1 MQARWIGNMM
11 FHVRTDSNHDVLMD
25 AKEEVGGKDAAPR
38 PLELVLTGLM
48 GCTGMD
54 VVSIL
59 KKMKVIDQMK
69 DFRIEIEYERAEEH
83 PRIFTRVHLKY
94 IFKFDGEPP
103 KDKVEKA
110 VQLSQEK
117 YCSVSAI
124 LKCSSKVT
132 YEIVYE
138 N

>member
-1 MQARWIGNMM
+1 
-11 FHVRTDSNHDVLMD
+11 
-25 AKEEVGGKDAAPR
+25 
-38 PLELVLTGLM
+38 
-48 GCTGMD
+48 MD

-59 KKMKVIDQMK
+59 RKLKVIAQMK

-83 PRIFTRVHLKY
+83 PRIFTKVHLKY
-94 IFKFDGEPP
+94 IFRFDGEPP
-103 KDKVEKA
+103 KDKVETA

>member
-11 FHVRTDSNHDVLMD
+11 FHVKTDSNHEVLMD
-25 AKEEVGGKDAAPR
+25 TREEVGGKDAAPR

-59 KKMKVIDQMK
+59 RKMKVIDDLR
-69 DFRIEIEYERAEEH
+69 DFRIEIEYERAKEH
-83 PRIFTRVHLKY
+83 PKIFTKVHLRY
-94 IFKFDGEPP
+94 IFKFEGEAP

-124 LKCSSKVT
+124 LRCSSKVT